1 MSKPRI
7 EDILARQEYISKN
20 MPKKDPFDKGIMK
33 AIQSAKQSLDM
44 DEDQSDKAMRNS
56 ILAFGDSMQK
66 MPKTKGLMANFAQTG
81 RALSPA
87 LQTHDEY
94 EDRAKAEN
102 KQMMQYQQQLRAAE
116 EAKTANLEQ
125 QAYQRERDDQQLA
138 HQQAQ
143 LDETRDYHSKSANA
157 ANAQGNGADI
167 YGKHLVKANIQ
178 DLKDQKKQA
187 TLAKIRYDVLKDF
200 AGVLEDAELKGLT
213 GSDVFAEARRRYAKY
228 ISGDNKE
235 LTLNDMLKQAYIAR
249 TKELGGPN
257 PSTTE
262 VQLAFST
269 IPGVEKH
276 YGASLEQLNRDIEEA
291 LDVVDRYNNF
301 NEKMEA
307 TGFLGMPNKIDYN
320 KKTNNDNGETLQLIN
335 DKGDTINIG
344 VSDAQGF
351 IIAERQGY
359 KPINVHIDDSINE
372 PKSEPESEPK
382 RKSIFDRFRNTN
394 FRDMSVR

>member
-1 MSKPRI
+1 M
-7 EDILARQEYISKN
+7 
-20 MPKKDPFDKGIMK
+20 
-33 AIQSAKQSLDM
+33 
-44 DEDQSDKAMRNS
+44 
-56 ILAFGDSMQK
+56 
-66 MPKTKGLMANFAQTG
+66 
-81 RALSPA
+81 
-87 LQTHDEY
+87 LQHE
-94 EDRAKAEN
+94 
-102 KQMMQYQQQLRAAE
+102 
-116 EAKTANLEQ
+116 
-125 QAYQRERDDQQLA
+125 
-138 HQQAQ
+138 
-143 LDETRDYHSKSANA
+143 
-157 ANAQGNGADI
+157 
-167 YGKHLVKANIQ
+167 
-178 DLKDQKKQA
+178 
-187 TLAKIRYDVLKDF
+187 
-200 AGVLEDAELKGLT
+200 
-213 GSDVFAEARRRYAKY
+213 RRYAKY

-291 LDVVDRYNNF
+291 LDIVDRYNNF

-359 KPINVHIDDSINE
+359 KPINVNIDDSINE